1 MTIKIGQFEIG
12 HYHDPFIIAEMSGNH
27 NGSLDRALQ
36 IIDMVA
42 YSGAHAIK
50 LQTYKPET
58 MTLDIAEGEFFIRD
72 ISSPWGGRSLFELY
86 QEAQTPWNWHKPIFD
101 YAHKLGLV
109 AFSSPFDLT
118 SVDFLESLNVP
129 VYKIA
134 SAELIDLNLIRRV
147 AQTKKPI
154 ILSTGM
160 ASIAEIHEAVEMA
173 RSNGCPNII
182 LLKCTATYPAAPEE
196 SNLSSIPILRDIFG
210 LEVGLSDHTLG
221 IGAAIASV
229 AVGATVIEKHVTL
242 SRSDGGVDSMFSLE
256 PHELRL
262 LVAESKTA
270 HAAMGTTYIGPTTA
284 ELESLK
290 FRRSIYAVQKIS
302 LGEPFT
308 EENIRAIRPGGGL
321 PPKNLAVILGRKAS
335 KDIERGT
342 PIHWALIE

>member
-1 MTIKIGQFEIG
+1 
-12 HYHDPFIIAEMSGNH
+12 
-27 NGSLDRALQ
+27 
-36 IIDMVA
+36 
-42 YSGAHAIK
+42 
-50 LQTYKPET
+50 
-58 MTLDIAEGEFFIRD
+58 
-72 ISSPWGGRSLFELY
+72 
-86 QEAQTPWNWHKPIFD
+86 
-101 YAHKLGLV
+101 
-109 AFSSPFDLT
+109 
-118 SVDFLESLNVP
+118 VP

-160 ASIAEIHEAVEMA
+160 ANIAEIHEAVEMA
-173 RSNGCPNII
+173 RLNGCPHII

-196 SNLSSIPILRDIFG
+196 SNLNSIPILRDIFG

-321 PPKNLAVILGRKAS
+321 SPKNLAVILGRKAS